1 MNRLRRFVLTGAGA
15 ASIALVGLAGAA
27 SVAVLSNGVLATASG
42 AWTTEFRVAGRSVR
56 LNVPGLIRLATAPG
70 VAHLLAGH
78 TIESPVGRI
87 AFGRDGRALT
97 IACAPCRVHQPDIAP
112 AALTLD
118 RVEIFAER
126 SGAHIQGWM
135 VADGVRIEYTA
146 QLAAEQVRLDWKLP
160 RTEVASLYRALST
173 IVPEARRARIEGE
186 LQAHGEL
193 DLPAGR
199 GAVAFE
205 VSGLEVSGL
214 GTEVLQF
221 GPFAMSCRQ
230 AGGDVRSVVTGDGES
245 AWTPLDRQGPYL
257 PAAVIAAEDQR
268 FRDHAGFDTDEI
280 TALLYEFGAEQPK
293 RGASTLTQ
301 QLARTLFTGG
311 EKTVARKLRELLYAI
326 EMERTL
332 GKARILELYLNTVD
346 WGPGLCGARA
356 AARAYFN
363 KAPAAL
369 TPIEAAW
376 LAGILRNPHS
386 AHASQFALGA
396 PERERAEWV
405 LQQMREFPRR
415 DRQRWA
421 RASLEFSV
429 RKPRGH
435 PA

>member
-1 MNRLRRFVLTGAGA
+1 MTRLQRFMLVGGGATA
-15 ASIALVGLAGAA
+15 ICLVGLAGAT
-27 SVAVLSNGVLATASG
+27 SVAVLSSGVLATAPG
-42 AWTTEFRVAGRSVR
+42 AWATEVHVAGRAIR

-70 VAHLLAGH
+70 VAHLLEGH
-78 TIESPVGRI
+78 ALESPAGRI
-87 AFGRDGRALT
+87 AFGRDGKALT
-97 IACAPCRVHQPDIAP
+97 LACAPCRLQHAELLPD
-112 AALTLD
+112 ALTID
-118 RVEIFAER
+118 RVEIRAER
-126 SGAHIQGWM
+126 SGALLEGQL
-135 VADGVRIEYTA
+135 VAEGVRIDYIA
-146 QLAAEQVRLDWKLP
+146 RLAADRIRVDWTLP
-160 RTEVASLYRALST
+160 PTEVARLYRPLSS
-173 IVPEARRARIEGE
+173 IVPEARSTRIEGE
-186 LQAHGEL
+186 LQARGEL

-199 GAVAFE
+199 GAVAFQ
-205 VSGLEVSGL
+205 VSGLEVGGL

-221 GPFAMSCRQ
+221 GTFPMSCRT
-230 AGGDVRSVVTGDGES
+230 AGGAPRRVVTGDNES
-245 AWTPLDRQGPYL
+245 RWTPLDRMGPYL

-268 FRDHAGFDTDEI
+268 FHDHAGYDTEEI
-280 TALLYEFGAEQPK
+280 AALLAESAVERPK

-311 EKTVARKLRELLYAI
+311 EKTVARKLRELLYAV

-363 KAPAAL
+363 KSPAAL

-376 LAGILRNPHS
+376 LASILRNPHA

-405 LQQMREFPRR
+405 LKQMREFPRR

>member
-1 MNRLRRFVLTGAGA
+1 MTRLQRFMLAGAGA
-15 ASIALVGLAGAA
+15 TAICVVGLVGAA
-27 SVAVLSNGVLATASG
+27 SVAVLSNGVLATAPG
-42 AWTTEFRVAGRSVR
+42 AWTTEVHVAGRAVR

-70 VAHLLAGH
+70 VAHLLEGH
-78 TIESPVGRI
+78 TLESPAGRI
-87 AFGRDGRALT
+87 AFGRDGKTLIA
-97 IACAPCRVHQPDIAP
+97 ACAPCRLQHAELVPVP
-112 AALTLD
+112 LTID
-118 RVEIFAER
+118 RVEIRAER
-126 SGAHIQGWM
+126 SGALVEGRL
-135 VADGVRIEYTA
+135 VAQGVRIDYIA
-146 QLAAEQVRLDWKLP
+146 RLAADRIRVDWTLP
-160 RTEVASLYRALST
+160 PTEVARLYRAST
-173 IVPEARRARIEGE
+173 IVPEARSTRIEGE
-186 LQAHGEL
+186 LQARGEV

-199 GAVAFE
+199 GAVAFQA
-205 VSGLEVSGL
+205 SGLEVGGL

-221 GPFAMSCRQ
+221 GTFPMSCRT
-230 AGGDVRSVVTGDGES
+230 AGGAPRRIVTGDNES
-245 AWTPLDRQGPYL
+245 RWTPLDRMGPYL
-257 PAAVIAAEDQR
+257 PAALIAAEDQR
-268 FRDHAGFDTDEI
+268 FHDHAGYDTDELA
-280 TALLYEFGAEQPK
+280 ALLAEFATERPK

-311 EKTVARKLRELLYAI
+311 EKTVSRKLRELLYAV

-363 KAPAAL
+363 KAPEAL

-376 LAGILRNPHS
+376 LAGILRNPHA

-405 LQQMREFPRR
+405 LQQMREFPRAH
-415 DRQRWA
+415 RQRWA

-429 RKPRGH
+429 RKPRAQ